1 MNLRDVAIA
10 KNSGFRTKSISIP
23 EWGCEVFVR
32 EPLHLDFARYIKTV
46 ESINENEKTS
56 DREKDELKIKAEA
69 ELFASIY
76 VDEKG
81 DPVFDKDNDIDDL
94 VKNYGPIHTRI
105 VNKSI
110 DLIGLSEKPI
120 EEAEKK

>member
-1 MNLRDVAIA
+1 MNLRKVAIA
-10 KNSGFRTKSISIP
+10 KNCGYRTTSFTVP
-23 EWGCEVFVR
+23 EWKSEVFVR
-32 EPLHLDFARYIKTV
+32 EPLHLDFARYIKTI
-46 ESINENEKTS
+46 ESINENKKTS
-56 DREKDELKIKAEA
+56 VREKDILKIKAEA
-69 ELFASIY
+69 ELFASVYI
-76 VDEKG
+76 DEKG
-81 DPVFDKDNDIDDL
+81 DPVFNKDVDIESL

>member
-1 MNLRDVAIA
+1 MNLKEVAIA
-10 KNSGFRTKSISIP
+10 KNCGFRTKSVLVP
-23 EWGCEVFVR
+23 EWGCEIFVR
-32 EPLHLDFARYIKTV
+32 EPLHLDFAHYLKTV
-46 ESINENEKTS
+46 ESINENKTTS

-110 DLIGLSEKPI
+110 ELIGLSEKPI